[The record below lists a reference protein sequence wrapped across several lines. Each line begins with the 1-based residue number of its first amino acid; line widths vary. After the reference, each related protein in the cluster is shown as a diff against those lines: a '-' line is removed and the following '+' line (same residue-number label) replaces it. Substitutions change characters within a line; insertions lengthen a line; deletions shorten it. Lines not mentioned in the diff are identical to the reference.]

1 MTVAV
6 GDAAPDFE
14 LLDQNKNPVSLESL
28 KGTKTLLVFIP
39 FPFTGVCDDEAC
51 LIRDNLA
58 ALQDL
63 DANVVIITVHAVS
76 VASKWATE
84 NGFEFPV
91 LSDYWPHGVTAQA
104 YGAFNEDRGMA
115 NRYTFVLDAD
125 GVVREII
132 NTDSLGTAREF
143 DAYTEALAKL

>member
-6 GDAAPDFE
+6 GDAAPHFE

-28 KGTKTLLVFIP
+28 KGTRTLLVFIP
-39 FPFTGVCDDEAC
+39 FPFTGICDDEAC

-58 ALQDL
+58 ALKDL

-76 VASKWATE
+76 VANKWATE

-104 YGAFNEDRGMA
+104 YGAFNEDRGAA

-143 DAYTEALAKL
+143 DTYTEALAKL

>member
-76 VASKWATE
+76 VANKWATE

-125 GVVREII
+125 GVVREVI

-143 DAYTEALAKL
+143 DAYTEALARL

>member
-76 VASKWATE
+76 VANKWATE

-125 GVVREII
+125 GVVREVI

-143 DAYTEALAKL
+143 DAYTDALARL

>member
-14 LLDQNKNPVSLESL
+14 LLDQNKTPVSLESL
-28 KGTKTLLVFIP
+28 KGANTLLVFIP

-58 ALQDL
+58 ALKDL

-76 VASKWATE
+76 VADKWATE

>member
-1 MTVAV
+1 MSVAV
-6 GDAAPDFE
+6 GDAAPTFE
-14 LLDQNKNPVSLESL
+14 LFDQDRNQVSLESL
-28 KGTKTLLVFIP
+28 KGSKTLLVFIP
-39 FPFTGVCDDEAC
+39 FPFTGICDDEGCA
-51 LIRDNLA
+51 IRDRLA
-58 ALQDL
+58 ALKAL
-63 DANVVIITVHAVS
+63 DANVVIITVHALPVTY
-76 VASKWATE
+76 KWATE

-143 DAYTEALAKL
+143 DAYTDALARL

>member
-6 GDAAPDFE
+6 GDAAPAFE

-28 KGTKTLLVFIP
+28 KGTNTLLVFIP
-39 FPFTGVCDDEAC
+39 FPFTGICDNEAC

-58 ALQDL
+58 ALKDL

-76 VASKWATE
+76 VANKWATE

-143 DAYTEALAKL
+143 DAYTEALAAI

>member
-6 GDAAPDFE
+6 GDAAPHFE

-28 KGTKTLLVFIP
+28 KGTRTLLVFIP

-58 ALQDL
+58 ALKDL

-76 VASKWATE
+76 VANKWATE

-104 YGAFNEDRGMA
+104 YGAFNEDRGAA